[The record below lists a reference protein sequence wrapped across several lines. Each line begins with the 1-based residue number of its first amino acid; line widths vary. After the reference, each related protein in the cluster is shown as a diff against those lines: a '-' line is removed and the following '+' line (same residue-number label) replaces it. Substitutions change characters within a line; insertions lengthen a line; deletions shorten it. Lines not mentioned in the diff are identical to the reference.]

1 MPCGERSFY
10 WPDIVSWTKSQK
22 PAEIG
27 ISRSLEKIAKPAEID
42 ISRSLDKIAK
52 KTAEIG
58 ISRSLDKIAKK
69 NSRNRYIKKLGQNR
83 KNQQK

>member
-1 MPCGERSFY
+1 M
-10 WPDIVSWTKSQK
+10 
-22 PAEIG
+22 
-27 ISRSLEKIAKPAEID
+27 EKIAKPAEIG

-69 NSRNRYIKKLGQNR
+69 NSRNRYIKTLESASMVVDPRVPISIYILRQFEGVQWRALDISNPFLNR
-83 KNQQK
+83 I